1 MCPLQVKQE
10 WSDQVPDQERGLQP
24 QETRWITG
32 GSPMKTSIH
41 LTAVAYQMLLQI
53 AKKQR
58 LRPEEYLIILI
69 EKAYEKNR

>member
-1 MCPLQVKQE
+1 M
-10 WSDQVPDQERGLQP
+10 R
-24 QETRWITG
+24 TN
-32 GSPMKTSIH
+32 IH